1 MVRGILIPSLRTTNN
16 GLKIVL
22 ENKVD
27 TIRCPDVI
35 GAVELEENEK
45 RNEDARDTSKISIDK
60 EVLGGRSDIV
70 VEAILIDIN
79 TEENAAGNEENV
91 VVDELFGNG
100 IVEGGRAWGC
110 GVKLAEWV
118 EEELGWGQEEV
129 DGDKTEY
136 LA

>member
-1 MVRGILIPSLRTTNN
+1 MNDGW
-16 GLKIVL
+16 KVL
-22 ENKVD
+22 MKHNVD
-27 TIRCPDVI
+27 PMRCPDVK
-35 GAVELEENEK
+35 GAVELEEEEESH
-45 RNEDARDTSKISIDK
+45 EDARNTSNISIDK

-79 TEENAAGNEENV
+79 TEENAAGDEENV

-100 IVEGGRAWGC
+100 IVEGGGAWGC

-118 EEELGWGQEEV
+118 EEELRWGQEEV